1 MVFLSKK
8 KKNYLF
14 FFFDIIKFFPQF
26 KQKFPPG
33 FLVPQYGQ
41 NSAFSTSNGKSSS
54 NSVFSAYSCFGS
66 STIIFGFSF
75 DGCGLFLLSSFD
87 FSLYVTNPIIEIPIN
102 NKYNHGG
109 IADQNSLN

>member
-1 MVFLSKK
+1 MSKK

-14 FFFDIIKFFPQF
+14 FFFGINKFFPQF

-41 NSAFSTSNGKSSS
+41 NSAFVTSNGKSS
-54 NSVFSAYSCFGS
+54 NISVFSAYSGFGS
-66 STIIFGFSF
+66 STISLGFSF
-75 DGCGLFLLSSFD
+75 TGFGCGLSLLSSFF

-109 IADQNSLN
+109 IDDQKSAN

>member
-1 MVFLSKK
+1 MSKK

-14 FFFDIIKFFPQF
+14 FFFDIIKFCPQF

-54 NSVFSAYSCFGS
+54 NSFFSAYSGFEF
-66 STIIFGFSF
+66 STINLGFSF
-75 DGCGLFLLSSFD
+75 TCFGCGLSLLSSFF
-87 FSLYVTNPIIEIPIN
+87 FSLNVTNPIIEIPNN

-109 IADQNSLN
+109 IDDQKSFN